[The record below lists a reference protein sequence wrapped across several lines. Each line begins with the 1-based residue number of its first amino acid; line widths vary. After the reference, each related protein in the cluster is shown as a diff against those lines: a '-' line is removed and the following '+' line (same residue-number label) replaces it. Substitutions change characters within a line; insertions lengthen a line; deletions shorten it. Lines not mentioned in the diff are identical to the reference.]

1 MLTKFSTTI
10 LGCVITAFFV
20 FSLLSSCQKESSTK
34 DLSSSLNAKKDKAPT
49 PAQPN
54 FNLEVILRGAESG
67 FGHVKFRQ
75 ANDAA
80 KIVSLDVWVRDLLP
94 NHQYL
99 LQRAADTNLDGNCT
113 STSWLTLGNG
123 LQPQAITTDANGT
136 GTEGLWRDLAALTSG
151 ATFDIHFQ
159 IIDAVTKTV
168 VLTNDCYQYTVR

>member
-10 LGCVITAFFV
+10 LASVITALSV
-20 FSLLSSCQKESSTK
+20 FSLLSGCQKESSTK
-34 DLSSSLNAKKDKAPT
+34 DLSSSLTAKEDKAPT

-54 FNLEVILRGAESG
+54 FNLEVILRGAGSG

-80 KIVSLDVWVRDLLP
+80 KIVFLDVWVRDLLP

-113 STSWLTLGNG
+113 STSWLTLGKG

-136 GTEGLWRDLAALTSG
+136 GTEGLWRDLSVLASG

-159 IIDAVTKTV
+159 IIDAITKTV
-168 VLTNDCYQYTVR
+168 VLTSDCYQYTVR

>member
-10 LGCVITAFFV
+10 LGCIITALSV

-34 DLSSSLNAKKDKAPT
+34 DLSSSLTAKEDKAPT

-54 FNLEVILRGAESG
+54 FNLEVILRGAGSG

-80 KIVSLDVWVRDLLP
+80 KIVFLDVWVRDLLP

-123 LQPQAITTDANGT
+123 LQPQAITTGANGT
-136 GTEGLWRDLAALTSG
+136 GTEGLWRDLSALASG

-168 VLTNDCYQYTVR
+168 VLTSDCYQYTVR

>member
-10 LGCVITAFFV
+10 LASVITAFSV

-34 DLSSSLNAKKDKAPT
+34 DLSSSLTAKEDKAPT

-136 GTEGLWRDLAALTSG
+136 GTEGLWRDLSALTSG

>member
-10 LGCVITAFFV
+10 LASVITAIFV
-20 FSLLSSCQKESSTK
+20 FSLASGCRKESSTK
-34 DLSSSLNAKKDKAPT
+34 DLASSPTAKSDKAPT

-54 FNLEVILRGAESG
+54 FNLEVILRGAESS
-67 FGHVKFRQ
+67 FGHIKFRQ
-75 ANDAA
+75 ANDVA
-80 KIVSLDVWVRDLLP
+80 KIVTLEVWVRDLLP

-99 LQRAADTNLDGNCT
+99 LQRAVDTNLDGNCT
-113 STSWLTLGNG
+113 GTSWLTLGKG

-136 GTEGLWRDLAALTSG
+136 GTEELWRSLSASASG

-168 VLTNDCYQYTVR
+168 VLTSDCYQYTVR